1 VAGKAFISHHE
12 KTGPI
17 DNREYTTFL
26 TMWLEKF
33 IFYEKTIGPTTKMQA
48 IAESLSTRHLIPLGI
63 HLLGSAYSLMHQVC
77 VKISTRQPI
86 GNLDGP

>member
-48 IAESLSTRHLIPLGI
+48 IA
-63 HLLGSAYSLMHQVC
+63 LMHQVC